1 MITKD
6 LLIVV
11 LFALVVFLVFLLV
24 RRHLIEKRQMTVLRH
39 LDPDE
44 FSSLLT
50 TNSREGVIAQVAGR
64 VSDILKESFGCEV
77 ILFLR
82 KKRGLLKYNFSYG
95 LGEYGRNDFQIPF
108 SKALAERLR
117 TDYLPR
123 NVHEF
128 DESDIIPGE
137 TLQKLKG
144 LGVDIYFPI
153 FWRDN
158 LYGVYFIR
166 SNLETRSRSFSL
178 LVASLAQCLSAAYHI
193 KWHEARESN
202 LEKKVSDAG
211 ARQQKPSGREL
222 PPLQIFRLIRH
233 RNSETIIPGIVDSIK
248 ADLGMSS
255 IAYIYAGDT
264 EEAPPQ
270 IIEDGLSSSLENPGR
285 EQFDRLI
292 TALDGS
298 DPVKV
303 EDLALG
309 CDPPDSAPTG
319 LMSCGLTYMMSF
331 PVSAK
336 KTGILAWSGGDRPA
350 VVCERLNLLK
360 DHTNDLVE
368 NAESYERV
376 EEMSY
381 TDGLTGLANQ
391 RFFFK
396 RLDEETA
403 RAKRYGRHLA
413 LILFDLDELKSVN
426 DTLGHLAGD
435 AILRQMGEIL
445 RNSIRSIDIVARY
458 GGDEF
463 CVIMPETD
471 GTTCNQFMKRL
482 QAAIAH
488 ARFRIDDHHDSVC
501 CTVSVGGAIFPDDG
515 DEPKRLVFAAD
526 MALLKAKEHGRNQTL
541 LYGECT

>member
-1 MITKD
+1 MIAQD

-11 LFALVVFLVFLLV
+11 LFALIVFLLV
-24 RRHLIEKRQMTVLRH
+24 RRHLHEKRQMAVLRY

-82 KKRGLLKYNFSYG
+82 KKRGLLTYNFSYG
-95 LGEYGRNDFQIPF
+95 LGEYERNDFQIPF

-123 NVHEF
+123 NVHEL
-128 DESDIIPGE
+128 DEGDIIPRE
-137 TLQKLKG
+137 TLQKLND

-153 FWRDN
+153 FWRNN

-166 SNLETRSRSFSL
+166 STLETESHSFSF

-193 KWHEARESN
+193 KWHEEREAN
-202 LEKKVSDAG
+202 LEKKVSHAG
-211 ARQQKPSGREL
+211 ARQQEPSGRGL
-222 PPLQIFRLIRH
+222 PPSRILRLIRH
-233 RNSETIIPGIVDSIK
+233 RNSGTIIPRIVDSIK

-255 IAYIYAGDT
+255 IAYMYAGDND
-264 EEAPPQ
+264 EAPPQ
-270 IIEDGLSSSLENPGR
+270 IVEDGLGSSLENPGR
-285 EQFDRLI
+285 KQFDRLI
-292 TALDGS
+292 AALDGAG
-298 DPVKV
+298 PVKV
-303 EDLALG
+303 EDLALSG
-309 CDPPDSAPTG
+309 NPPDSAPTS
-319 LMSCGLTYMMSF
+319 LMSCGLTYILSF
-331 PVSAK
+331 PLSAK
-336 KTGILAWSGGDRPA
+336 KAGILAWSGGDRPSL
-350 VVCERLNLLK
+350 VCERLNLLR
-360 DHTNDLVE
+360 DHANDLVE

-376 EEMSY
+376 KEMSY

-403 RAKRYGRHLA
+403 RAKRYDRRLA

-426 DTLGHLAGD
+426 DTLGHQAGD
-435 AILRQMGEIL
+435 AILRQMGDIL

-463 CVIMPETD
+463 CVIMPEAD
-471 GTTCNQFMKRL
+471 GTTCSQFMKRL
-482 QAAIAH
+482 QAAIAR
-488 ARFRIDDHHDSVC
+488 ARFKIDDHHDSVS

-526 MALLKAKEHGRNQTL
+526 MALLKAKECGRNKTL